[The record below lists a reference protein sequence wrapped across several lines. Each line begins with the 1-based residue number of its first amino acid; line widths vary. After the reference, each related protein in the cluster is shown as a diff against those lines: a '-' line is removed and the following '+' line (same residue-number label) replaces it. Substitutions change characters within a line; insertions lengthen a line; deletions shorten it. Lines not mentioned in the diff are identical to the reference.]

1 VARSQA
7 DRDFT
12 VAGTITVTNPSPAL
26 PMTLEVTDTLGQGLP
41 AVAVDCDPNTDG
53 AQSTIVLAGGESRVC
68 TYSVDLGDTRPADG
82 VNTATATLVGGG
94 ELRELAATPVTASAP
109 YAFSGTPSTTTGPA
123 SVTVT
128 DTFNNGNAE
137 TLGVADGTLTFPAY
151 TRDITCPSG
160 ITAGTSTVLTVPNV
174 ARIVETG
181 QTASRTV
188 TVTCTAPAQTPVLTP
203 VAPSGTPVTPVIP
216 AGTPVTPLRPASRA
230 RLVVDKRAPRQSTA
244 GQVVS
249 YTITVRNTGRVAAR
263 NVVLTDTVPA
273 QMSLLRRVAGARMVN
288 GTLTWRLGTIAAR
301 GSKTVRLQLRL
312 SASSQGQRCNVASA
326 TAANAS
332 RTSDRA
338 CTRVAPVANR
348 VIPAVTG

>member
-1 VARSQA
+1 
-7 DRDFT
+7 
-12 VAGTITVTNPSPAL
+12 
-26 PMTLEVTDTLGQGLP
+26 M
-41 AVAVDCDPNTDG
+41 
-53 AQSTIVLAGGESRVC
+53 
-68 TYSVDLGDTRPADG
+68 
-82 VNTATATLVGGG
+82 
-94 ELRELAATPVTASAP
+94 
-109 YAFSGTPSTTTGPA
+109 
-123 SVTVT
+123 
-128 DTFNNGNAE
+128 
-137 TLGVADGTLTFPAY
+137 
-151 TRDITCPSG
+151 
-160 ITAGTSTVLTVPNV
+160 
-174 ARIVETG
+174 
-181 QTASRTV
+181 
-188 TVTCTAPAQTPVLTP
+188 
-203 VAPSGTPVTPVIP
+203 IP